1 MKKGFTLV
9 EILTAISILV
19 IIGLFMTTGYLSMI
33 RLNQQAI
40 IDRRNIHEA
49 SVNFAHKNLTSLTMI
64 DDTLSISFSLD
75 NKEVRRKVIAY
86 QDKETGLVY
95 YELKPEVPYD

>member
-9 EILTAISILV
+9 EILTAISLLV

-49 SVNFAHKNLTSLTMI
+49 SVNFAHKNTSLTI
-64 DDTLSISFSLD
+64 VDETLSITFSI
-75 NKEVRRKVIAY
+75 NGKKVSRKVVAY
-86 QDKETGLVY
+86 QDETTGLVY
-95 YELKPEVPYD
+95 YELRPEASYE

>member
-19 IIGLFMTTGYLSMI
+19 IIGMFMTTGYLSMI

-49 SVNFAHKNLTSLTMI
+49 SVNFAHKDYLSLKMI
-64 DDTLSISFSLD
+64 DDELSITFSL
-75 NKEVRRKVIAY
+75 NGKKVTKNVAAY
-86 QDKETGLVY
+86 QDETTGLVY
-95 YELKPEVPYD
+95 YQLKEESHE

>member
-40 IDRRNIHEA
+40 IDRRNIHGA
-49 SVNFAHKNLTSLTMI
+49 SVNFAHKDLNSLKMI
-64 DDTLSISFSLD
+64 DETLSISFTFD
-75 NKEVRRKVIAY
+75 NIKVSKKVYAY
-86 QDKETGLVY
+86 QDKTTGLIY
-95 YELKPEVPYD
+95 YELKPEASYD

>member
-9 EILTAISILV
+9 EILTAISLLV

-49 SVNFAHKNLTSLTMI
+49 SVNFAHKNTSLTII
-64 DDTLSISFSLD
+64 DDTLSITFSIN
-75 NKEVRRKVIAY
+75 NKEVSKKVIAY
-86 QDKETGLVY
+86 QDEETGLVY
-95 YELKPEVPYD
+95 YELKPEVPYE

>member
-33 RLNQQAI
+33 QLNQQAI

-49 SVNFAHKNLTSLTMI
+49 SVKFAHKNTSLTMI
-64 DDTLSISFSLD
+64 GDTLSITFSID
-75 NKEVRRKVIAY
+75 SKKVSRKVIAY
-86 QDKETGLVY
+86 QDETTGLVY
-95 YELKPEVPYD
+95 YELKPEVPYE

>member
-49 SVNFAHKNLTSLTMI
+49 SVIFAHKDRRSLTLI
-64 DDTLSISFSLD
+64 DNTSSITFSLGS
-75 NKEVRRKVIAY
+75 KTVSKKVVTY
-86 QDKETGLVY
+86 KDETTGLIY
-95 YELKPEVPYD
+95 YELKPEASYE

>member
-9 EILTAISILV
+9 EILAAISLLV

-49 SVNFAHKNLTSLTMI
+49 SVNFAHKNTSLTMI
-64 DDTLSISFSLD
+64 GDSLSVTFSID
-75 NKEVRRKVIAY
+75 GRKVSRKVVAY
-86 QDKETGLVY
+86 QDETTGLVY
-95 YELKPEVPYD
+95 YELIPEASYE

>member
-33 RLNQQAI
+33 QLNQQAI
-40 IDRRNIHEA
+40 IDRRNVHEA
-49 SVNFAHKNLTSLTMI
+49 SVKFAHKELTSLKII
-64 DDTLSISFSLD
+64 DDTFSITFSID
-75 NKEVRRKVIAY
+75 NIDVSKKVIAY
-86 QDKETGLVY
+86 QDETTGLVY
-95 YELKPEVPYD
+95 YELKSEASYE

>member
-33 RLNQQAI
+33 QLNQQAI

-64 DDTLSISFSLD
+64 GDTLSITFSID
-75 NKEVRRKVIAY
+75 GKKVSRKVIAY
-86 QDKETGLVY
+86 QDETTGLVY
-95 YELKPEVPYD
+95 YELKPEVPYE

>member
-33 RLNQQAI
+33 QLNQQAI

-49 SVNFAHKNLTSLTMI
+49 SVNFAHKNLTMI
-64 DDTLSISFSLD
+64 GDTLSITFSID
-75 NKEVRRKVIAY
+75 SKKVSRKVIAY
-86 QDKETGLVY
+86 QDETTGLVY
-95 YELKPEVPYD
+95 YELKPEVPYE

>member
-86 QDKETGLVY
+86 QDEETGLVY
-95 YELKPEVPYD
+95 YELKPEEPYE